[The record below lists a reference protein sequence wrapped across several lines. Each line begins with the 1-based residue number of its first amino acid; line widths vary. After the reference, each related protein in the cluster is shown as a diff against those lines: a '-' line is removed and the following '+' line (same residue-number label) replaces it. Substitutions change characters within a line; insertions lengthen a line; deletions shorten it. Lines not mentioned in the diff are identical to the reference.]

1 MAWRLGVMQETERF
15 SPRYKGLDLWSE
27 EDALAAF
34 WDGQMTAL
42 AAVRPALPSI
52 AAAAK
57 AMVERLGRGDGR
69 LIYGGAG
76 SSGLLAAQDGMEV
89 TPTFGWPPERLLI
102 LVAGGEAARLRPMG
116 VREDDAGDGER
127 AVSEHRIGAADV
139 VVGVAASGTT
149 PYTVALL
156 QGARSAGALTVAIAN
171 NPDTPLLQAAAHP
184 IPLDTG
190 PEVIAGS
197 TRLGAGTAQ
206 KAALGML
213 SSLVMMRLG
222 HVVDG
227 FMVSLTAD
235 NEKLR
240 GRAARVVAAIAGVE
254 LEVAEGALARTD
266 GRVKE
271 AVLVA
276 QGCSAAAARDRLA
289 AGNGDLRGAM
299 KNLDSNH

>member
-1 MAWRLGVMQETERF
+1 MQETERI

-27 EDALAAF
+27 EDALGAF

-42 AAVRPALPSI
+42 AAVRPAIPAI
-52 AAAAK
+52 GTAAL
-57 AMVERLGRGDGR
+57 AMVERLGAGKGR
-69 LIYGGAG
+69 LVYGGAG
-76 SSGLLAAQDGMEV
+76 VSGQLAAQDGMEM

-102 LVAGGEAARLRPMG
+102 LVAGGDEARLWPMG
-116 VREDDAGDGER
+116 VQEDDAEGGTA
-127 AVSEHRIGAADV
+127 AVSEHRIGAVDV

-149 PYTVALL
+149 PYTVSLL
-156 QGARSAGALTVAIAN
+156 QEARSAGALTVAITN
-171 NPDTPLLQAAAHP
+171 NPNTPLLQAAAHP
-184 IPLDTG
+184 ILLDTG

-227 FMVSLTAD
+227 FMVSLIAD

-240 GRAARVVAAIAGVE
+240 GRAARVVAAIAGVG
-254 LEVAEGALARTD
+254 LKAAEGALAKTE
-266 GRVKE
+266 GRVKD

-276 QGCSAAAARDRLA
+276 RGCLATEARDRLA
-289 AGNGDLRGAM
+289 AGGGDLRGAM
-299 KNLDSNH
+299 SDLGSKH

>member
-1 MAWRLGVMQETERF
+1 MQETERF

-27 EDALAAF
+27 MDALGAF

-42 AAVRPALPSI
+42 AAVRPALPAI

-57 AMVERLGRGDGR
+57 AMVEQLGGGKGR
-69 LIYGGAG
+69 LVYGGAG
-76 SSGLLAAQDGMEV
+76 ASGLLAAQDGMEM

-102 LVAGGEAARLRPMG
+102 LVAGGDEARLRPMG
-116 VREDDAGDGER
+116 VREDDAEGGER
-127 AVSEHRIGAADV
+127 AVTVHRIGSADV

-149 PYTVALL
+149 PYTISLL
-156 QGARSAGALTVAIAN
+156 QGARSAEALTVAIAN

-184 IPLDTG
+184 ILLDTG

-240 GRAARVVAAIAGVE
+240 GRAARVVAAIAGVG
-254 LEVAEGALARTD
+254 LKAAEGALAKTD
-266 GRVKE
+266 GRVKD

-276 QGCSAAAARDRLA
+276 RGCLAAEARDRLA
-289 AGNGDLRGAM
+289 AGGGDLRGAM
-299 KNLDSNH
+299 SDLGSKH

>member
-1 MAWRLGVMQETERF
+1 MARRLGIMQETERF

-52 AAAAK
+52 AAAAR
-57 AMVERLGRGDGR
+57 AMVERLGGGDGR
-69 LIYGGAG
+69 LVYGGAG

-102 LVAGGEAARLRPMG
+102 LVAGGDAARLRPMG

-127 AVSEHRIGAADV
+127 AVSAHRIGAADV
-139 VVGVAASGTT
+139 VIGVAASGTT

-171 NPDTPLLQAAAHP
+171 NFDTPLLQAAAHP

-206 KAALGML
+206 KAALVRRPPDHQRGIRCRP
-213 SSLVMMRLG
+213 SLRRRRSGL
-222 HVVDG
+222 H
-227 FMVSLTAD
+227 AP
-235 NEKLR
+235 
-240 GRAARVVAAIAGVE
+240 GRQP
-254 LEVAEGALARTD
+254 EVQRP
-266 GRVKE
+266 
-271 AVLVA
+271 
-276 QGCSAAAARDRLA
+276 
-289 AGNGDLRGAM
+289 DLRGGVMPLRAAPA
-299 KNLDSNH
+299 KLA